1 MHVNGFMSTLDR
13 IANWISRMALL
24 NLLWMLYTLR
34 GLIVGGVF
42 PSTVASLGVVRKWLM
57 GEQDI
62 KISETF
68 KKNYRQEFL
77 SSNIL
82 GWVMTGIGVIL
93 YLNYQVMVA
102 SPHEVHFIIPF
113 AFYLILL
120 IYLLVL
126 IWSFPLM
133 AHYEASV
140 FQHMLNALVI
150 GFTKMHKSIAVLVSL
165 FSLTYLSLEFP
176 AAIVFFLFSLS
187 SLIWFWFTLSVF
199 KTLDDKKEVREIE
212 AV

>member
-1 MHVNGFMSTLDR
+1 MYVNGFMSILDR

-42 PSTVASLGVVRKWLM
+42 PATVASLGVVRKWLM
-57 GEQDI
+57 EEQDI
-62 KISETF
+62 KIWETF
-68 KKNYRQEFL
+68 KKGYSQEFL

-82 GWVMTGIGVIL
+82 GWVMTGIGMIL
-93 YLNYQVMVA
+93 FLNYQVMVA
-102 SPHEVHFIIPF
+102 SPQEVHFIIPF
-113 AFYLILL
+113 AFYLTIL
-120 IYLLVL
+120 IYLFVF

-133 AHYEASV
+133 AHYKASV
-140 FQHMLNALVI
+140 LQHMINALVI
-150 GFTKMHKSIAVLVSL
+150 GFTKMHKSIAILVSL
-165 FSLTYLSLEFP
+165 FSILYVSLEFP

-199 KTLDDKKEVREIE
+199 KSLDDKKEVSEFE